1 MNEFIDNFK
10 SILQTKYALFTGRAR
25 RKEFWQFHVMVFA
38 ISIVLMIVDDI
49 LGTKTAN
56 GMIGILGGVFSLAIL
71 LPNIGV
77 LIRRLHDTDRSGWWA
92 LLFLIPIANI
102 VLLVFMF
109 IQGTVGSNRFGPDPK
124 ALGN

>member
-25 RKEFWQFHVMVFA
+25 RKEFWQFQVVAFA
-38 ISIVLMIVDDI
+38 ISIVLMIVDGI
-49 LGTKTAN
+49 LGTKTAS
-56 GMIGILGGVFSLAIL
+56 GIGILGGIFSLAIL

-92 LLFLIPIANI
+92 LLGLIPIANI
-102 VLLVFMF
+102 ALLVFMF

-124 ALGN
+124 ALCN

>member
-10 SILQTKYALFTGRAR
+10 NILQTKYTLFTGRAR
-25 RKEFWQFHVMVFA
+25 RKEFWQFQEVAFA
-38 ISIVLMIVDDI
+38 ISIVLMIVDGI
-49 LGTKTAN
+49 LGTKTAS
-56 GMIGILGGVFSLAIL
+56 GIGILGGIFSLAIL

-77 LIRRLHDTDRSGWWA
+77 LIRRLHDTDRSGWWV
-92 LLFLIPIANI
+92 LLGLIPIANI
-102 VLLVFMF
+102 ALLVFMF

>member
-25 RKEFWQFHVMVFA
+25 RKEFWQFQVVAFA
-38 ISIVLMIVDDI
+38 ISIVLMIVDGT
-49 LGTKTAN
+49 LGTKTAS
-56 GMIGILGGVFSLAIL
+56 GIGILGGIFSLAIL

-92 LLFLIPIANI
+92 LLGLIPIANI
-102 VLLVFMF
+102 ALLVFMF

>member
-25 RKEFWQFHVMVFA
+25 RKEFWQFQVVAFA
-38 ISIVLMIVDDI
+38 ISIVLMIVDGI
-49 LGTKTAN
+49 LGTKTAS
-56 GMIGILGGVFSLAIL
+56 GIGILGGIFSLAIL

-77 LIRRLHDTDRSGWWA
+77 LIRRLHDTDRSGWWV
-92 LLFLIPIANI
+92 LLGLIPIANI
-102 VLLVFMF
+102 ALLVFMF

>member
-25 RKEFWQFHVMVFA
+25 RKEFWQFQVVAFA
-38 ISIVLMIVDDI
+38 ISIVLMIVDGI
-49 LGTKTAN
+49 LGTKTAS
-56 GMIGILGGVFSLAIL
+56 GIGILGGIFSLAIL

-92 LLFLIPIANI
+92 LLGLIPIANI
-102 VLLVFMF
+102 ALLVFMF

>member
-25 RKEFWQFHVMVFA
+25 RKEFWQFQVVAFA
-38 ISIVLMIVDDI
+38 ISIVLMIVDGI
-49 LGTKTAN
+49 LGTKTAS
-56 GMIGILGGVFSLAIL
+56 GIGILGGIFSLAIL

-92 LLFLIPIANI
+92 LLGLVPIANI
-102 VLLVFMF
+102 ALLVFMF

>member
-25 RKEFWQFHVMVFA
+25 RKEFWQFQVVAFA
-38 ISIVLMIVDDI
+38 ISSVLMIVDGI
-49 LGTKTAN
+49 LGTKTAS
-56 GMIGILGGVFSLAIL
+56 GIGILGGIFSLAIL

-92 LLFLIPIANI
+92 LLGLIPIANI
-102 VLLVFMF
+102 ALLVFMF

>member
-10 SILQTKYALFTGRAR
+10 SILQTKYALFIGRAR
-25 RKEFWQFHVMVFA
+25 RKEFWQFQVVAFA
-38 ISIVLMIVDDI
+38 ISIVLMIVDGI
-49 LGTKTAN
+49 LGTKTAS
-56 GMIGILGGVFSLAIL
+56 GIGILGGIFSLAIL

-92 LLFLIPIANI
+92 LLGLIPIANI
-102 VLLVFMF
+102 ALLVFMF

>member
-25 RKEFWQFHVMVFA
+25 RKEFWQFQVVAFA
-38 ISIVLMIVDDI
+38 ISIVLMIVDGI
-49 LGTKTAN
+49 LGTKTAS
-56 GMIGILGGVFSLAIL
+56 GIGILGGIFSLAIL

-92 LLFLIPIANI
+92 LLGLIPIANI
-102 VLLVFMF
+102 ALLVFMF
-109 IQGTVGSNRFGPDPK
+109 IQGPVGSNRFGPDPK